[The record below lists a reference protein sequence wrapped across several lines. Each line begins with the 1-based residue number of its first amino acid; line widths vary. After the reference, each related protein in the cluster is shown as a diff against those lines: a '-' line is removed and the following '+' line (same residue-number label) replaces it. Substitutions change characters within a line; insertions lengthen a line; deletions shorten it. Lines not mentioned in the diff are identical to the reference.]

1 MLHKLP
7 RFLSYPLPR
16 TTHKE
21 PEAHNY
27 LDTRGSVTKKW
38 REFCG
43 TGLLFRL
50 LSPSADDLLQNERSG
65 RPQAQQPAAGL
76 LR

>member
-43 TGLLFRL
+43 TGLLSDCFRRL
-50 LSPSADDLLQNERSG
+50 LMTYSRTSVLVGLKLSN
-65 RPQAQQPAAGL
+65 PQL
-76 LR
+76 VS